1 MIDRDTRLAD
11 RYVLREHLGGGGAG
25 DVWLATDETLQRPV
39 AVKVLRQGTAEERQ
53 RFESESRAQA
63 PLSHPS
69 IVRVFDVGTHEE
81 RPFLVMAHVDGR
93 ALSTVLSDGPLS
105 SERVTRLG
113 GQLSEALA
121 HAHERGVIHRDVKPG
136 NVLVDDNDY
145 AYLTDFGIARHSDS
159 ATVTAPGRFVG
170 SAAYVAPEQAR
181 GETVTAAAD
190 VYSLGLVLLEAL
202 TGRQEYPGTAIE
214 AASAR
219 LHRSPEVPAE
229 LPAPW
234 PGLLADMTADSPTAR
249 PAAADVAS
257 RLAHPSPENE
267 AATQSEPEATTQLD
281 TGATAQVAAASHA
294 EPPAAD
300 DGAVVPPAESEEI
313 ASHRERDRSPWPP
326 ATVVI
331 AVIVVAV
338 ALIAGAVL
346 LPGDDE
352 PPTAGDPVTL
362 EQAMD
367 RLEETIQP

>member
-1 MIDRDTRLAD
+1 SIAARVRRLPRDRPIWALAIAI
-11 RYVLREHLGGGGAG
+11 VTVEVVGASGAVFTAQGLGT
-25 DVWLATDETLQRPV
+25 WYETLQRPV

-145 AYLTDFGIARHSDS
+145 AYLTDFGIARHTDS

-181 GETVTAAAD
+181 GETVTAAAE
-190 VYSLGLVLLEAL
+190 VLAQHVAV
-202 TGRQEYPGTAIE
+202 GQACVAIDHHC
-214 AASAR
+214 AR
-219 LHRSPEVPAE
+219 LSGPVPAGPAHGPARRAGASCRRRGASFRQHSHRGDGGQRRGGQGRFAE
-229 LPAPW
+229 LPGRAW
-234 PGLLADMTADSPTAR
+234 R
-249 PAAADVAS
+249 
-257 RLAHPSPENE
+257 
-267 AATQSEPEATTQLD
+267 
-281 TGATAQVAAASHA
+281 
-294 EPPAAD
+294 
-300 DGAVVPPAESEEI
+300 
-313 ASHRERDRSPWPP
+313 W
-326 ATVVI
+326 
-331 AVIVVAV
+331 
-338 ALIAGAVL
+338 
-346 LPGDDE
+346 
-352 PPTAGDPVTL
+352 
-362 EQAMD
+362 
-367 RLEETIQP
+367 